1 MTTVIGPADPA
12 LEVPSRLNLAYWWRL
27 DDKNEASL
35 AINAHVQRPK
45 WPDSRSLQIEHSGSG
60 RYKLTGYGVSGGP
73 LGDDSDSLALAAHFA
88 RLTPMFEC
96 LDAEVVPVLS
106 IAAGLIPELSAAF
119 GLAYER
125 PRCALFELEVEV
137 SGSEAPLVT
146 RAGLLVDDASHK
158 LPAVLAWNYG
168 RTDAG
173 KIISGW
179 TDRVERA
186 TLKLAESLYR
196 SEVQAAMVPRF
207 ETALY
212 RLFDQASGRIR
223 L

>member
-1 MTTVIGPADPA
+1 
-12 LEVPSRLNLAYWWRL
+12 L
-27 DDKNEASL
+27 
-35 AINAHVQRPK
+35 
-45 WPDSRSLQIEHSGSG
+45 LQIEHGGAG
-60 RYKLTGYGVSGGP
+60 RYKLTGCGVSGEP

-106 IAAGLIPELSAAF
+106 VASGLIPELSAAF

-125 PRCALFELEVEV
+125 PRCALFELEVEI
-137 SGSEAPLVT
+137 SGSEVPLVI
-146 RAGLLVDDASHK
+146 RAGLLVDDASRT
-158 LPAVLAWNYG
+158 LPAVLAWNYN

-173 KIISGW
+173 KVISGW
-179 TDRVERA
+179 TDQGDRVA
-186 TLKLAESLYR
+186 LKLAQRAYR